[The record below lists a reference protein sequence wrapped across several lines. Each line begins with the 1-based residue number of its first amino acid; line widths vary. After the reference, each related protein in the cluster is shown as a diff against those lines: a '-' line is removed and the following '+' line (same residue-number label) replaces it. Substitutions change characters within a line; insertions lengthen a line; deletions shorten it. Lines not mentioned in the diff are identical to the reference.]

1 MRPALSILI
10 ATTLLAFCAAAQ
22 QPAQEQRPPD
32 DVRGNWTIYSKNIDN
47 GEVVKKF
54 VTIRQDGN
62 KLSGHFKGPNQSGGI
77 EGTINVHH
85 IVFSTKTRN
94 VLTFRGRVD
103 GNTMSG
109 MYGIHGRHA
118 EWRAARTK

>member
-10 ATTLLAFCAAAQ
+10 FITLLALCAEAQ

-32 DVRGNWTIYSKNIDN
+32 DVRGNWTIYSKNIDS

-85 IVFSTKTRN
+85 IVFSTRTRN

-118 EWRAARTK
+118 EWRAVRTE

>member
-1 MRPALSILI
+1 M
-10 ATTLLAFCAAAQ
+10 
-22 QPAQEQRPPD
+22 
-32 DVRGNWTIYSKNIDN
+32 
-47 GEVVKKF
+47 VKKF
-54 VTIRQDGN
+54 VTIHQDGN

-109 MYGIHGRHA
+109 IYGIHGRHA
-118 EWRAARTK
+118 EWRAVRTE